1 MIRDSVL
8 LWESGLKKFA
18 MGIIIG
24 LLCFAWFTQ
33 NLDWEALWTYL
44 STLELHWVLF
54 SIILLLMEF
63 VLRAFR
69 WRILL
74 RPLENPEKPI
84 RVLDLF
90 VAQVIGGTLNT
101 ILPLRIG
108 EIAKPTIASRRTALP
123 FWSVT
128 ATAVMERVYDLFGMV
143 SVLIF
148 MVLFLQPSLN
158 VPVEEQTLINNLQLY
173 GGILGIIAL
182 IAMGIFFVLAS
193 RKTDS
198 RHIFEKIV
206 AIAPAPIQRF
216 FLRLFDGFVEGLGNT
231 RDIKGIWQA
240 GLLSILLWLNGALAI
255 YFLFHAFSLALP
267 FGAACF
273 VSVAIALTVALPQ
286 APGFI
291 GVFHV
296 AMEKTMLLWGQD
308 LLAAQGFALVFW
320 VVSFLPVSLLGIVL
334 FAREDISLADVRQ
347 QKDKR

>member
-1 MIRDSVL
+1 MIR
-8 LWESGLKKFA
+8 EMKKFIL
-18 MGIIIG
+18 GIIIG
-24 LLCFAWFTQ
+24 GICLAWFAQ
-33 NLDWEALWTYL
+33 ELDWSALWSHLKTIKP
-44 STLELHWVLF
+44 HWVFL
-54 SIILLLMEF
+54 SICLLLLEF

-74 RPLENPEKPI
+74 RPIENPQNPI
-84 RVLDLF
+84 QTMDLF
-90 VAQVIGGTLNT
+90 IAQVIGGTLNT
-101 ILPLRIG
+101 ILPLRVG
-108 EIAKPTIASRRTALP
+108 EIAKPTIASKRTKLP

-128 ATAVMERVYDLFGMV
+128 ATAIMERVYDLFGMV

-148 MVLFLQPSLN
+148 MVLFLQPSLT
-158 VPVEEQTLINNLQLY
+158 VPIEEQILIQNLQLY
-173 GGILGIIAL
+173 GGFFGLLAL
-182 IAMGIFFVLAS
+182 IAMGIFFTLAS

-206 AIAPAPIQRF
+206 RIAPPPIQRF

-240 GLLSILLWLNGALAI
+240 GLLSIILWLNGALAI
-255 YFLFHAFSLALP
+255 YFLFQAFSLPLP

-286 APGFI
+286 APGFV

-296 AMEKTMLLWGQD
+296 AMEKTMLLWGQP

-320 VVSFLPVSLLGIVL
+320 AVSFLPVSLIGIFL
-334 FAREDISLADVRQ
+334 FAREDISLKELQ
-347 QKDKR
+347 QKKNHPNKNTH